1 MAASGTYRLRRD
13 SITQL
18 SNVSL
23 YGDATTTG
31 FLLIGVKGNNIFP
44 KNKFRIDYDFY
55 LYTFPSDFWGI
66 GYENG
71 NNNANKSSYDRL
83 ETILRID
90 WLARLH
96 KDLYGGISTGFNWV
110 KGSDF
115 TKIELLEGEAR
126 EVISTSIGATLVYD
140 SRDFITNAAKG
151 VYIKVNQR
159 FFPKFL
165 GNKKA
170 FTRTDFIFDYYH
182 RLWEGAIL
190 AFDLHGEFNYGDVPW
205 NMLAALGG
213 SARMRGYYEGRYRDK
228 NLIETQIELRQ
239 HIWRRNGIA
248 VWVGAGNVFPSF
260 SGFKWGHTL
269 PNYGIGYRWEFKNR
283 VNVRLDYGFGKK
295 GQSGFL
301 FNINEA
307 F

>member
-1 MAASGTYRLRRD
+1 M
-13 SITQL
+13 
-18 SNVSL
+18 
-23 YGDATTTG
+23 
-31 FLLIGVKGNNIFP
+31 
-44 KNKFRIDYDFY
+44 
-55 LYTFPSDFWGI
+55 
-66 GYENG
+66 
-71 NNNANKSSYDRL
+71 
-83 ETILRID
+83 
-90 WLARLH
+90 
-96 KDLYGGISTGFNWV
+96 

-205 NMLAALGG
+205 NMLA
-213 SARMRGYYEGRYRDK
+213 
-228 NLIETQIELRQ
+228 
-239 HIWRRNGIA
+239 
-248 VWVGAGNVFPSF
+248 
-260 SGFKWGHTL
+260 
-269 PNYGIGYRWEFKNR
+269 
-283 VNVRLDYGFGKK
+283 GFGRVGPYARILRRQIPRQK
-295 GQSGFL
+295 
-301 FNINEA
+301 FNRNSNRTPSTHLEA
-307 F
+307 KWHSRMGRSRKRISFVLRF